1 MKRIVIALAAAAI
14 LAGGVV
20 TAWNVFDNSS
30 VATASGA
37 DHTLPRAEVEKLA
50 KENYAIPFFQ
60 DGPQSVSCPSG
71 LRAKMDDTVRCTA
84 VFQGKSSTMLI
95 SVTAVRGDRVSF
107 DYGLE
112 K

>member
-1 MKRIVIALAAAAI
+1 MKRIVIALAVAAV

-37 DHTLPRAEVEKLA
+37 DHTVPRTEVEKLA

-60 DGPQSVSCPSG
+60 EGPQSVTCPSG
-71 LRAKMDDTVRCTA
+71 LHAKMDYTVRCTA
-84 VFQGKSSTMLI
+84 VFKGKSSTMLI
-95 SVTAVRGDRVSF
+95 SVTAVHGDRVSF